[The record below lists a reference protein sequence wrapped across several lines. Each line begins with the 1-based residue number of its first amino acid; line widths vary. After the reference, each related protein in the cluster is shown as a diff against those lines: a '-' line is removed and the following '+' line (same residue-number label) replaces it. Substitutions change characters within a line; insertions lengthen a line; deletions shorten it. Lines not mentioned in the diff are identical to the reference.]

1 MALCSENPSRW
12 HGRSILGG
20 GRGCLLWG
28 VTSARKQWCPAG
40 YGMDKRSLPQHEKEK
55 TFLSS
60 PGLSRVHSPS
70 QQPRVPRVWKD
81 VHALWRPQAHLFCP
95 YVQTRLCPEPPF
107 NPVFSSGGVGVFGEG
122 SIQETKGLFLFFWV
136 DWYGCATID
145 EGKSEA
151 AVNFHWK
158 D

>member
-40 YGMDKRSLPQHEKEK
+40 YGRDKRSLPQHEKEK
-55 TFLSS
+55 AFLSS

-70 QQPRVPRVWKD
+70 QQPRGTQTERMPTPFEGLKPISSVPTCRGGFAQSLPLTLCSPLGVWERLGKVQYRRQRVYFFF
-81 VHALWRPQAHLFCP
+81 L
-95 YVQTRLCPEPPF
+95 
-107 NPVFSSGGVGVFGEG
+107 SGL
-122 SIQETKGLFLFFWV
+122 IWV
-136 DWYGCATID
+136 CY
-145 EGKSEA
+145 
-151 AVNFHWK
+151 HWWG
-158 D
+158 